1 MKQQI
6 VRLSPHQNG
15 KVFGIL
21 SGIASLIFLVPFYL
35 TFAATMPPNMPGP
48 PKLMFLLG
56 PVFYLV
62 FTYVS
67 VVVACWLYNLMY
79 RYIGGIE
86 YEQATEPAN

>member
-1 MKQQI
+1 
-6 VRLSPHQNG
+6 
-15 KVFGIL
+15 
-21 SGIASLIFLVPFYL
+21 
-35 TFAATMPPNMPGP
+35 
-48 PKLMFLLG
+48 MFLLG